1 MPIIEV
7 LVSGLVARTLTI
19 EVDDESEVEDAA
31 KREFVSLSGAR
42 EETVVVSDERRLID
56 L

>member
-7 LVSGLVARTLTI
+7 WVSGLVSRTVTLG
-19 EVDDESEVEDAA
+19 VDDESNVEDAA
-31 KREFVSLSGAR
+31 KREFVSLLGAR
-42 EETVVVSDERRLID
+42 EETVVVSDERILID